1 MQHRVRC
8 TEEMTVEYKIVSLE
22 GNSLDLKM
30 TPTPTA
36 LRRKTVYECVSDL
49 LGLDVIES
57 LHRDAKI
64 LILCKT
70 VRMFGFGFLSV
81 MVWVL

>member
-1 MQHRVRC
+1 MS
-8 TEEMTVEYKIVSLE
+8 TEYKTVSLE
-22 GNSLDLKM
+22 GNS
-30 TPTPTA
+30 PPSA
-36 LRRKTVYECVSDL
+36 PHRKTSYEYLSDL
-49 LGLDVIES
+49 LGLEVIES

-81 MVWVL
+81 MVWVLRSAASC

>member
-1 MQHRVRC
+1 MSAKYEV
-8 TEEMTVEYKIVSLE
+8 VSSE
-22 GNSLDLKM
+22 TDSSDQSLPL
-30 TPTPTA
+30 TA
-36 LRRKTVYECVSDL
+36 AEVPQRTTIFEFISDL
-49 LGLDVIES
+49 LGFGVIVS

-81 MVWVL
+81 MV